1 MYEEIFKESEEIM
14 GHYDSCYEAEYK
26 VELDEKIKKFRKQI
40 NVNKIS
46 VNDIELLEFVLNN
59 RVKIT
64 NSIEL
69 IKIFIKK
76 LQITV

>member
-1 MYEEIFKESEEIM
+1 M